1 MIDRNE
7 FFFCYDKEV
16 AKHLR
21 YEKNI
26 RFITTALHKETKAEF
41 WLFHRN
47 AELDEALQEINK

>member
-1 MIDRNE
+1 MNTNQ

-16 AKHLR
+16 AKYLR

-41 WLFHRN
+41 WLFHRDV
-47 AELDEALQEINK
+47 ELDKALQEINK

>member
-1 MIDRNE
+1 MNTNE

-16 AKHLR
+16 AKFLR

-41 WLFHRN
+41 WLFHRDV
-47 AELDEALQEINK
+47 ELDKALQEINK